1 MTAFAR
7 RQYGQYDL
15 EKKATKF
22 SLIVFSTS
30 SFAEAIVGLVVTLVE
45 DVEAMAAN
53 GLGMWLRMGLMV
65 RERISICEAAKL
77 VLVL

>member
-7 RQYGQYDL
+7 RQYEQYDL

-22 SLIVFSTS
+22 SSIVFSTS
-30 SFAEAIVGLVVTLVE
+30 SFAEAIAGFVVRPV

-53 GLGMWLRMGLMV
+53 GLGIWLRMGLMV
-65 RERISICEAAKL
+65 RERISICQAAKL